1 MNTKQL
7 FVIPTFQSEAIWAA
21 SSSLLS
27 ASSHC
32 LPNVSYN
39 KTNNK
44 NLQRNLITKQQS
56 QKRLIC
62 HLLAPV
68 LALPPL
74 VLLHGGLHQAVDRL
88 SRMFLLRRVP
98 PAVRPDL
105 RLQRRGGLFLREE
118 ACPHLATGDQL
129 WGDREVLHQ

>member
-1 MNTKQL
+1 M
-7 FVIPTFQSEAIWAA
+7 
-21 SSSLLS
+21 
-27 ASSHC
+27 
-32 LPNVSYN
+32 
-39 KTNNK
+39 
-44 NLQRNLITKQQS
+44 
-56 QKRLIC
+56 LIC

-68 LALPPL
+68 LALSPL

-88 SRMFLLRRVP
+88 SRMLLLRRVP

-129 WGDREVLHQ
+129 WGDREGLHQ

>member
-1 MNTKQL
+1 MFYLPIRGDLGCIQQPVEGVFAL
-7 FVIPTFQSEAIWAA
+7 AA
-21 SSSLLS
+21 EG
-27 ASSHC
+27 
-32 LPNVSYN
+32 
-39 KTNNK
+39 
-44 NLQRNLITKQQS
+44 
-56 QKRLIC
+56 

-88 SRMFLLRRVP
+88 SRMLLLRRVP

-129 WGDREVLHQ
+129 RGDREVLHQ